1 MAPEVAVS
9 ALPARVFREELD
21 GATALQFDLQLENNT
36 DRSLRLTGIDYL
48 GFDGQEALV
57 LRRTVDEH
65 GLRPGIEVIPER
77 DVPALR
83 TLLLFNPLC
92 RFPRSL
98 DLRRLHV
105 RCHLEVADADAPD
118 SFVAETDVR
127 PVAYSPRVTL
137 VLPLVGRVFVANGH
151 DFLSPHRRID
161 PTHPIAIQFGVRTN
175 SGRYADDFSL
185 VDDAGSLYSRD
196 GLELRDW
203 IGFGAPVR
211 APGAGTIVAA
221 VSSVPDNTFTS
232 TGVEFA
238 EPHEHEPA
246 AAIFGN
252 HLVID
257 HGSDE
262 FSVLGHLE
270 HDSVTV
276 EPGERVDAEQRV
288 GSLGLSGNTDFVHL
302 HYQLQ
307 GRPDARL
314 AEGLPARFANI
325 DHPLEPGT
333 IVDSR

>member
-9 ALPARVFREELD
+9 VLPARVLCEELD
-21 GATALQFDLQLENNT
+21 GATALQFELQLQNNT

-48 GFDGQEALV
+48 GFDGDEALV

-65 GLRPGIEVIPER
+65 GLRPGIDVIPER
-77 DVPALR
+77 DLPAHG
-83 TLLLFNPLC
+83 TLLVFNPLS
-92 RFPRSL
+92 RFPRSPE
-98 DLRRLHV
+98 LRRLHV
-105 RCHLEVADADAPD
+105 RCHLEAADAAD
-118 SFVAETDVR
+118 SYVAETDVR
-127 PVAYSPRVTL
+127 PVAFSPRVTL

-185 VDDAGSLYSRD
+185 VDDAGNLYSRD
-196 GLELRDW
+196 GLELQDW
-203 IGFGAPVR
+203 IGFAAPVR
-211 APGAGTIVAA
+211 APAAGTIVAA
-221 VSSVPDNTFTS
+221 VSSAPDNAFTS
-232 TGVEFA
+232 RGVEFA
-238 EPHEHEPA
+238 EPPEHEPA

-257 HGSDE
+257 HGSE
-262 FSVLGHLE
+262 EYSVLAHLQ

-307 GRPDARL
+307 AGPDARL
-314 AEGLPARFANI
+314 AEGLPARFANVG
-325 DHPLEPGT
+325 HPLEPGT

>member
-9 ALPARVFREELD
+9 VLPARVFGEELD
-21 GATALQFDLQLENNT
+21 CATALHFDLQLENHT
-36 DRSLRLTGIDYL
+36 DRSLRLTGIDYR
-48 GFDGQEALV
+48 GFDGDDALV
-57 LRRTVDEH
+57 LRRTVDQH

-77 DVPALR
+77 EVPPHG
-83 TLLLFNPLC
+83 TLLVFNPLY

-98 DLRRLHV
+98 DLRRLQLSCHV
-105 RCHLEVADADAPD
+105 EGVDAAD
-118 SFVAETDVR
+118 SLVVETVVR
-127 PVAYSPRVTL
+127 PVAYSPRVAL

-161 PTHPIAIQFGVRTN
+161 PTHPIAVQFGVRTN
-175 SGRYADDFSL
+175 SGRYADDYSV
-185 VDDAGSLYSRD
+185 VDDEGNLYDGD
-196 GLELRDW
+196 GLDLEDW
-203 IGFGAPVR
+203 VGFGAPVR
-211 APGAGTIVAA
+211 APAAGTIVAA
-221 VSSVPDNTFTS
+221 VSSVPDNAFTS

-238 EPHEHEPA
+238 EPPEPDPA

-252 HLVID
+252 HLVVD

-262 FSVLGHLE
+262 YSVLGHLQ

-276 EPGERVDAEQRV
+276 EPGERVEGEQRV
-288 GSLGLSGNTDFVHL
+288 AALGLSGNTDFVHL

-307 GRPDARL
+307 AGCDARL
-314 AEGLPARFANI
+314 AEGLPARFASV